1 MNMNMRSGMNMG
13 GSGGGMNMGGGSGG
27 MNMGGGGGGMNMGGG
42 GGGSGSRSM
51 GGSGSGGDRSMGG
64 GGGGGRS
71 MGGGGDSEDNY
82 ISYANLLKENFEG
95 TSLDNLQT
103 NNGNNGNGNDNKS
116 ESKKKVRIID
126 VSEENDNEGNN
137 DELIDL
143 IKDNVI
149 SKKNKKGIK
158 KIEKEAKSFFNINYK
173 EFALLFFIYFLL
185 SQEMIK
191 DCFAI
196 YFTSLNPDD
205 SGRIGIKGVIIY
217 GLLLTTLFIILRNY
231 FL

>member
-1 MNMNMRSGMNMG
+1 MNMRSGMNMG
-13 GSGGGMNMGGGSGG
+13 GSGGG

-51 GGSGSGGDRSMGG
+51 GGSGS
-64 GGGGGRS
+64 GGGRS

-103 NNGNNGNGNDNKS
+103 NNGNNGNGNGNGNDNKS

>member
-1 MNMNMRSGMNMG
+1 MNMNMNMNMRS
-13 GSGGGMNMGGGSGG
+13 G
-27 MNMGGGGGGMNMGGG
+27 MNMGGGGGGMNMGGGGGGMNMG

-103 NNGNNGNGNDNKS
+103 NNGNNGNGNGNDNKS

>member
-13 GSGGGMNMGGGSGG
+13 GSGGG

-51 GGSGSGGDRSMGG
+51 GGSGS
-64 GGGGGRS
+64 GGGRS

-103 NNGNNGNGNDNKS
+103 NNGNNGNGNGNGNDNKS

>member
-13 GSGGGMNMGGGSGG
+13 GGGMNMGGSGGMNMGGSGGGGGGGMNMGGGSGG
-27 MNMGGGGGGMNMGGG
+27 
-42 GGGSGSRSM
+42 GSGGRSM
-51 GGSGSGGDRSMGG
+51 GGRST
-64 GGGGGRS
+64 
-71 MGGGGDSEDNY
+71 GGGGDSEDNY

-103 NNGNNGNGNDNKS
+103 NNGNGNNGNGNDNKS

-173 EFALLFFIYFLL
+173 EFALLFFVYFLL

-205 SGRIGIKGVIIY
+205 SGRIGIKGVISY

>member
-13 GSGGGMNMGGGSGG
+13 GSGGG

-103 NNGNNGNGNDNKS
+103 NNGNNGNGNGNGNDNKS

>member
-13 GSGGGMNMGGGSGG
+13 GSGMGGGGMNMGGGGGGSG
-27 MNMGGGGGGMNMGGG
+27 MGGGGMNMGGG
-42 GGGSGSRSM
+42 GGGSGSGGGSGGRSM
-51 GGSGSGGDRSMGG
+51 GGRST
-64 GGGGGRS
+64 
-71 MGGGGDSEDNY
+71 GGGGDSEDNY

-103 NNGNNGNGNDNKS
+103 NNGNNGNNGNGNGNDNKS

-173 EFALLFFIYFLL
+173 EFALLFFVYFLL